1 LKNFGLIGQTLSH
14 SFSKKFFNEKFLNE
28 NIDASYKNFEINT
41 IKEFPNLFKKDF
53 IINGLNVT
61 IPYKQKVIKFL
72 NELDPIS
79 NEIKAVNTILP
90 IYKKGNLMFLKG
102 YNTDVY
108 GFKQLIK
115 PYLKSNHNKALIF
128 GTGGASKAVSYV
140 LKNYGID
147 INYVSRSNKNNFSTY
162 SWDQVNENMIKY
174 HELII
179 NTTPIGMYPNDNELL
194 SIPYQSISKNH
205 LLVDLIYNPEETK
218 FLKKGIQ
225 QGARCLNG
233 KNMLIHQ
240 ALKAW
245 DIWNSEHS
253 FK

>member
-1 LKNFGLIGQTLSH
+1 
-14 SFSKKFFNEKFLNE
+14 
-28 NIDASYKNFEINT
+28 
-41 IKEFPNLFKKDF
+41 
-53 IINGLNVT
+53 
-61 IPYKQKVIKFL
+61 
-72 NELDPIS
+72 
-79 NEIKAVNTILP
+79 
-90 IYKKGNLMFLKG
+90 
-102 YNTDVY
+102 
-108 GFKQLIK
+108 
-115 PYLKSNHNKALIF
+115 
-128 GTGGASKAVSYV
+128 
-140 LKNYGID
+140 
-147 INYVSRSNKNNFSTY
+147 
-162 SWDQVNENMIKY
+162 
-174 HELII
+174 
-179 NTTPIGMYPNDNELL
+179 MYPNDNELL